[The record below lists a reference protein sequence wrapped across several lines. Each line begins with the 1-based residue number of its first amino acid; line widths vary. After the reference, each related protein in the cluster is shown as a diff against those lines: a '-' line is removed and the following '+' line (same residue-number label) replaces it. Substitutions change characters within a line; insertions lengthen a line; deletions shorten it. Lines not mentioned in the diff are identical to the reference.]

1 MGHQCSALYGNS
13 DVSLGHSQSSL
24 KSTASCPAP
33 GVSVDIFNCEIE
45 HPETLIRRDYDSS
58 NVSSGSL
65 STEAVVSAFRSQPL
79 INPKR
84 FKAAERTAHSTPAHH
99 WKPARASSLLL
110 TSPNFE
116 ENNEER
122 CSFESQNVE
131 TTRQKIPYENSAGI
145 LNPSIKHVFIH
156 RSQDQYLGIS
166 IVGGKI
172 EISRGESQSHV
183 IISGV
188 FVKSI
193 LPNSPAGRCEEIR
206 VNGVSLVNKAHAE
219 CVEIIRNA
227 VTPVEL
233 TIERFNFVWPDLP
246 LEKKNSDIKPF
257 NEQVCSEPYCTTEQT
272 DQAPFE
278 QATLDIEQMKQKE
291 REEIHGA
298 EEVAYDE
305 RHSALMEIT
314 EIPSNGLEQT
324 YGRFDRSESIAM
336 EVEEITKDEAKT
348 VIMQPEPPLVDKELL
363 LERFSDCTGE
373 LLVVELTKTGKDIG
387 LALVGHKDRSK
398 ASVLIAGVE
407 TQSPAHKALSEG
419 KIAIGDEILQ
429 TGKPHTIGEEM
440 LIPAIAEAVETV
452 LHQRGRDVTNKI
464 PLSNDTVQR
473 RINAMAQ
480 DVEDTLSSWLR
491 QSEFSL
497 QVDEST
503 LPGNEAVLL
512 AYVDDL
518 VMQGR
523 SHISASVII
532 KNRRN
537 PTVRLVLLR
546 DPKGTSKLAVDP
558 MKICNSAEALAQ
570 PFQEFRGSDEV
581 RIEKEATASVQE
593 VPQPDAVKET
603 DKESVLG
610 HYPSFMSDIPT
621 AVASVTGPIESSQTD
636 QSLLI
641 PKEQRD
647 DEIRQPSKPVGD
659 PAIDPILPE
668 RETLIEINKK
678 GKGLGLSLVGGS
690 DTILGGI
697 IVHEVYPDGA
707 AATDNR
713 LNAGDQLLEVNGHS
727 LRDVPHEVAISV
739 LRQTSSKV
747 RLLVYRDSRMKSNLL
762 QPKNIYDIFEV
773 ELNKKPG
780 KGLGLSIVGRKHEPG
795 IFIAEVN
802 GCGTVN
808 SSITIRMQSAPKSDL
823 QTGSFSAHFRERRE
837 ESFQFD

>member
-1 MGHQCSALYGNS
+1 MCTFKSRSPYVSNKSLSQALALYGNS

-110 TSPNFE
+110 TSPSFE

-206 VNGVSLVNKAHAE
+206 VGDRIINVNGVSLVNKAHAE

-429 TGKPHTIGEEM
+429 
-440 LIPAIAEAVETV
+440 V
-452 LHQRGRDVTNKI
+452 
-464 PLSNDTVQR
+464 
-473 RINAMAQ
+473 
-480 DVEDTLSSWLR
+480 
-491 QSEFSL
+491 
-497 QVDEST
+497 
-503 LPGNEAVLL
+503 
-512 AYVDDL
+512 
-518 VMQGR
+518 
-523 SHISASVII
+523 
-532 KNRRN
+532 RN
-537 PTVRLVLLR
+537 FC
-546 DPKGTSKLAVDP
+546 K
-558 MKICNSAEALAQ
+558 
-570 PFQEFRGSDEV
+570 
-581 RIEKEATASVQE
+581 
-593 VPQPDAVKET
+593 
-603 DKESVLG
+603 
-610 HYPSFMSDIPT
+610 SDIF
-621 AVASVTGPIESSQTD
+621 VI
-636 QSLLI
+636 
-641 PKEQRD
+641 
-647 DEIRQPSKPVGD
+647 
-659 PAIDPILPE
+659 
-668 RETLIEINKK
+668 
-678 GKGLGLSLVGGS
+678 
-690 DTILGGI
+690 
-697 IVHEVYPDGA
+697 
-707 AATDNR
+707 
-713 LNAGDQLLEVNGHS
+713 
-727 LRDVPHEVAISV
+727 
-739 LRQTSSKV
+739 
-747 RLLVYRDSRMKSNLL
+747 
-762 QPKNIYDIFEV
+762 
-773 ELNKKPG
+773 
-780 KGLGLSIVGRKHEPG
+780 
-795 IFIAEVN
+795 
-802 GCGTVN
+802 
-808 SSITIRMQSAPKSDL
+808 
-823 QTGSFSAHFRERRE
+823 
-837 ESFQFD
+837 